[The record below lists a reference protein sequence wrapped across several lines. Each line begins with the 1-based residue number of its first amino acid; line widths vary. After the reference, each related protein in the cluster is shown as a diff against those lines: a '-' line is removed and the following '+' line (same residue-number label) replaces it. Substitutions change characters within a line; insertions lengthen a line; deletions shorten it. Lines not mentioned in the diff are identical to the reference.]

1 MQGSVNFTVAL
12 MLYFSVSLE
21 AILIGLFCWY
31 FPHKSNDSLLP
42 CGHCHSQPEVYR
54 WNSSRSRVLL
64 SSPSGHC
71 KKCIYRAVFGDQRL
85 SELSHSRVLLYFFI
99 LPSSPLSSVRAV
111 GSNVQVRCRRCPP
124 LTPPLPHE
132 KHEPPS
138 ATGLMR
144 GGEGRERKR
153 MGKTAAG
160 NGCQE
165 PGRIMDFAALSPSTS
180 MSSPLANFVS
190 MC

>member
-1 MQGSVNFTVAL
+1 
-12 MLYFSVSLE
+12 MLYLFSLSSE

-31 FPHKSNDSLLP
+31 FPHKSNDSLSP
-42 CGHCHSQPEVYR
+42 CGHCHSQPGVRR
-54 WNSSRSRVLL
+54 WNSPRSRVLL

-85 SELSHSRVLLYFFI
+85 SELSHSHVLLYFFI

-111 GSNVQVRCRRCPP
+111 GSNVQVRCLRCPP

-138 ATGLMR
+138 AAGPTR
-144 GGEGRERKR
+144 RGEGREGEREKE
-153 MGKTAAG
+153 GKNSGWKWLSGARPV
-160 NGCQE
+160 NGF
-165 PGRIMDFAALSPSTS
+165 RRAIAL
-180 MSSPLANFVS
+180 N
-190 MC
+190 